1 MTIKSLRARKPLFAR
16 LRDNN
21 SGAYMIEFAMILP
34 PFLML
39 VMGTFDIGMQ
49 MYAKSVLA
57 GAVEQAARLNTL
69 ETNATNQT
77 AVDQAVRDQVGRVA
91 SYGTLAFSRQS
102 YQDFSDVGTPEDFT
116 DANGDGVRNPGECFQ
131 DVNGNGTWNSD
142 RGSNGQGGANDAV
155 LYQVSLTFD
164 RLFPLWKMLG
174 EPQQKTITVATTLR
188 NQPYSTQTD
197 GTTVVC
203 T

>member
-1 MTIKSLRARKPLFAR
+1 MNRPSIRR
-16 LRDNN
+16 LRDDQ

-34 PFLML
+34 AFLML

-69 ETNATNQT
+69 ETNSSSQT

-91 SYGTLAFSRQS
+91 QYGTLTFSRLN
-102 YQDFSDVGTPEDFT
+102 YQDFSAVGKPEDFT
-116 DANGDGVRNPGECFQ
+116 DSNGDGIRNSGECFQ
-131 DVNGNGTWNSD
+131 DANGNGSWNSD
-142 RGSNGQGGANDAV
+142 RGDTGQGGANDVV
-155 LYQVSLTFD
+155 LYRVNLTFD

-174 EPQQKTITVATTLR
+174 EPQSKTISIATTLR
-188 NQPYSTQTD
+188 NQPYGTQSN